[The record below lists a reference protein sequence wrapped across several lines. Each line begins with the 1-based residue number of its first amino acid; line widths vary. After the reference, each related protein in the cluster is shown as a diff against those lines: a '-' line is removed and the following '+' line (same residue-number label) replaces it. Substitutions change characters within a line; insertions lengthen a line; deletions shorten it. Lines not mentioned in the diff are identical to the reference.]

1 MSILPQHPSENGV
14 TSVMI
19 VKKNA
24 QNKTNKQQQ
33 KKTGAKFPIKE
44 AAKIIRMFKYVLYR

>member
-1 MSILPQHPSENGV
+1 
-14 TSVMI
+14 MI

-44 AAKIIRMFKYVLYR
+44 AAKIIRMFKYALYR